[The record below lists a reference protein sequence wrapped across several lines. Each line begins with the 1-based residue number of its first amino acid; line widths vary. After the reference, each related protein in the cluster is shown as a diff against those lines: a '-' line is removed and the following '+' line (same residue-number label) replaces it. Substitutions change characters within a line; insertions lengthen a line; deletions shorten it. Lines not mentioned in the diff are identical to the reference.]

1 MILLE
6 YTKFPGREL
15 GMDTII
21 QDIAFIR
28 IEQNIP
34 AGIPENKRGK
44 QATALN
50 LSILL

>member
-1 MILLE
+1 
-6 YTKFPGREL
+6 
-15 GMDTII
+15 MDPII

-44 QATALN
+44 TSDCIGIYLYTT
-50 LSILL
+50 